1 MNRTVLG
8 LLIVSTLGAPVQAA
22 QAEDAQAL
30 TYAEAIRQAL
40 ANNPDLASSEA
51 NVVGMQG
58 ALVAANGAFDPA
70 LGATSGYSSS
80 ESQSI
85 QEYGQVDSTYAGLNT
100 STSLSHFAPTGTTTS
115 LSLDVSQS
123 KFRYELTEGGYVVE
137 SDAQFNTSVQAQVSQ
152 ALLEGHK
159 VAHNLEGVREAR
171 NALTD
176 AELSLQGARL
186 ETAANAASA
195 YWELHYQQASVGIS
209 DEALNVA
216 EEEQR
221 ITSARVAAG
230 ELAPVENTRAEAA
243 VIEAKSN
250 LLNAQNSR
258 SAASDA
264 LSVMLGVRPKGL
276 WAATS
281 RPVEAVPFATDE
293 AEVLESALADNPS
306 LASARLSLE
315 NAKSSLKIQRH
326 GLLPQLDATA
336 SYTMEGYEASLAD
349 AFTEMTGGALAQW
362 YLGAEFSMPLGN
374 RSDRG
379 QVRSA
384 AATVTQYEQALRSAE
399 NALVQEVRAQVR
411 SLRSAHTQVEL
422 AAKNVELAVVT
433 LSAEKARQEQGRV
446 LEKDVLDAQNGLTQ
460 ARVSHAKA
468 RTDYALALVELGR
481 LRGRIEGLAV
491 DAE

>member
-1 MNRTVLG
+1 MNRSVFG
-8 LLIVSTLGAPVQAA
+8 LLIASVFGASVQSAL
-22 QAEDAQAL
+22 AEDAQAL
-30 TYAEAIRQAL
+30 TYAEALRKAL
-40 ANNPDLASSEA
+40 ASNPELASSEA
-51 NVVGMQG
+51 SVVGMQG

-70 LGATSGYSSS
+70 LAANSGYSSS

-85 QEYGQVDSTYAGLNT
+85 QEYGQVDSTYAGLNS

-137 SDAQFNTSVQAQVSQ
+137 SDAQYNTSVQAQVSQ

-159 VAHNLEGVREAR
+159 IAHNLEGVREAR

-176 AELSLQGARL
+176 AELSLHGTRL
-186 ETAANAASA
+186 QTAANAAAA

-209 DEALNVA
+209 EEALQVA
-216 EEEQR
+216 TEEQR
-221 ITSARVAAG
+221 ITLARVEAG

-250 LLNAQNSR
+250 LLTAQNARGS
-258 SAASDA
+258 ASDA
-264 LSVMLGVRPKGL
+264 LSVVLGVRPKGL

-281 RPVEAVPFATDE
+281 QPMEAVPFAADE
-293 AEVLESALADNPS
+293 AEVLASALSDNPS
-306 LASARLSLE
+306 LASARLGLE
-315 NAKSSLKIQRH
+315 NAKSSLMIQRH
-326 GLLPQLDATA
+326 SLLPQLDATA
-336 SYTMEGYEASLAD
+336 SYKMEGYEASLSD
-349 AFTEMTGGALAQW
+349 AFSEMTGGALAQW

-384 AATVTQYEQALRSAE
+384 SATVTQYEHALRSAE
-399 NALVQEVRAQVR
+399 NALVQELRSQVR
-411 SLRSAHTQVEL
+411 SLRGAHKQVEL
-422 AAKNVELAVVT
+422 AAKNVELAEVT

-446 LEKDVLDAQNGLTQ
+446 LEKDVLDAQKGLTQ
-460 ARVSHAKA
+460 ARVTHAKA

-481 LRGRIEGLAV
+481 LRGRIEGVA
-491 DAE
+491 AEAE